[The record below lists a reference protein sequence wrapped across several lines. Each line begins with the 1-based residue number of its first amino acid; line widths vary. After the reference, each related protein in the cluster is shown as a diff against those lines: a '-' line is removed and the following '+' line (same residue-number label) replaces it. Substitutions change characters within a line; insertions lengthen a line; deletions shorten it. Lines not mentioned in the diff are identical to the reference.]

1 MSQPQLRKFLAH
13 RIKTTLKP
21 KEIYADELTLK
32 LFGMVP
38 QDFDLRKSTV
48 DLLTEQAAAFYDY
61 QEKKLFLLDVASF
74 TSEKTTLAHEL
85 AHALADQ
92 HFDLEKYV
100 DDNDQDDD
108 QNLAHTAVVEGQAS
122 WLMLAFQMRQ
132 EGSRRSTLGALLNS
146 VEDASDSSTAD
157 YPVLQQSPLYIQQSL
172 LFPYAEGTKFFDA
185 VYRKLGKAAFTAVFT
200 DPRWTPRKCFI
211 PDLYFAHVSPTKPE
225 CRTRNLRVEARNLPA
240 DLWASS
246 TSKFCFG
253 NSRARQTR
261 WRYRHMCA
269 EASSALFKPG
279 KKTGETC
286 WSTHRNGIRGRA
298 PLDIFPA
305 YKKVLEKKWARC
317 DATRNSAHVF
327 AGTGDTGYFVTKLK
341 GRLVTSIEGIPEQA
355 GLEGDSLGKRLGS
368 GGIAR
373 KGTGP
378 SRKAVVVNGEHRVR
392 RHKRFDGV
400 ARGAPSL
407 QDRPQVD
414 AHDECPLF

>member
-1 MSQPQLRKFLAH
+1 MHLRLTAFLILPLLLWARGRHADRSEPVFKEIDGIVKTLSGITGLEEEHPVPYGRMSQPQLRKFLAH

-132 EGSRRSTLGALLNS
+132 EGSNGVPSAALLKS
-146 VEDASDSSTAD
+146 VEQASDSSTAE

-172 LFPYAEGTKFFDA
+172 LFPYSEGTKFFDA
-185 VYRKLGKAAFTAVFT
+185 VYRKRGKAAFSLVFT
-200 DPRWTPRKCFI
+200 QPPVDTAQVLH
-211 PDLYFAHVSPTKPE
+211 PDLYFGHVNPTKPDVPDPKLTGGTKE
-225 CRTRNLRVEARNLPA
+225 LTDGSLGEFDQQLM
-240 DLWASS
+240 LWQFAGK
-246 TSKFCFG
+246 TK
-253 NSRARQTR
+253 A
-261 WRYRHMCA
+261 M
-269 EASSALFKPG
+269 ALSPHVRGSQFRIVVTG
-279 KKTGETC
+279 KKYKRSVLEYASE
-286 WSTHRNGIRGRA
+286 WDSEKSA
-298 PLDIFPA
+298 AKYFAA
-305 YKKVLEKKWARC
+305 YKLILQKKWEHC
-317 DATRNSAHVF
+317 DATSTSANVF
-327 AGTGDTGYFVTKLK
+327 AGTGDAGYFVTRLK
-341 GRLVTSIEGIPEQA
+341 GRLVTSIEGIPEQQ
-355 GLEGDSLGKRLGS
+355 DW
-368 GGIAR
+368 
-373 KGTGP
+373 
-378 SRKAVVVNGEHRVR
+378 KAILSER
-392 RHKRFDGV
+392 D
-400 ARGAPSL
+400 
-407 QDRPQVD
+407 
-414 AHDECPLF
+414 